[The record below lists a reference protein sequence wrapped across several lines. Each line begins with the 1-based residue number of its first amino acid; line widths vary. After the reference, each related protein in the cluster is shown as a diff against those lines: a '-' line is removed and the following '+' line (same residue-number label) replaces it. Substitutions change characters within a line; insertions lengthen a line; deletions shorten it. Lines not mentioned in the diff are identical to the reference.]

1 MGIYQPIQKMG
12 GVIIKKGLN
21 SELEVIGQ
29 SSYIICDVGSPS
41 CWCQVN
47 MVHEIGCQW

>member
-1 MGIYQPIQKMG
+1 MVYMGIYHPIQKMG
-12 GVIIKKGLN
+12 GVIIKKGLD

-41 CWCQVN
+41 W
-47 MVHEIGCQW
+47 

>member
-1 MGIYQPIQKMG
+1 MSLPLDIYRGIHYIYHHIEKMG
-12 GVIIKKGLN
+12 GGIIKKGLD

-41 CWCQVN
+41 Q
-47 MVHEIGCQW
+47 